1 MSRTLVVRG
10 RVTGATT
17 VELEE
22 PIPETV
28 TAVEVLLHVPEAP
41 PTQAHELLDFLAS
54 LPPGNR
60 SKEDIDRQIEDDR
73 GSWER

>member
-1 MSRTLVVRG
+1 MSRTVVVRG
-10 RVTGATT
+10 RVTGART

-22 PIPETV
+22 PVPEEV
-28 TAVEVLLHVPEAP
+28 TGVEVVLHVPEAP
-41 PTQAHELLDFLAS
+41 ATQAQELLDFLAS